1 MTFIV
6 LYLHLLKNIQIINA
20 NREEG
25 NVRMDIKPNIGAFMI
40 KQIILSNTNAGYPF
54 SFGRFIVMNELT
66 NKPNAVE
73 NINVAKY
80 RMNSVPFITDSIR
93 GFERW
98 EFCLC
103 LCTLILQPKEIAYFY
118 IFRMHII

>member
-1 MTFIV
+1 MAYIV

-20 NREEG
+20 NSEEG
-25 NVRMDIKPNIGAFMI
+25 NVRMDIKPKIGAFMMQ
-40 KQIILSNTNAGYPF
+40 QIILSNTNARNPF

-73 NINVAKY
+73 NISVARY
-80 RMNSVPFITDSIR
+80 RMNSIPLITDSIC

-103 LCTLILQPKEIAYFY
+103 LLTFILQPKEIA
-118 IFRMHII
+118 